1 MAEPTTDTAARAAKA
16 TVKRAAK
23 PGAVPQGFAEGRQ
36 RRQHDR
42 LELGKAVTIHEI
54 GAFDAIGPGLEGLAV
69 DVSRSGMGISTRRMM
84 HMDRA
89 VVVLM
94 PNADG
99 TCRAFHGKVRY
110 SAYKEGGRYH
120 VGVQFC
126 AGSGAASVQAWLR
139 QRRAV

>member
-1 MAEPTTDTAARAAKA
+1 MAEQTTDTSARAAKT
-16 TVKRAAK
+16 TVK
-23 PGAVPQGFAEGRQ
+23 PGAAPQGFADGRQ

-42 LELGKAVTIHEI
+42 LELGKAVFIHEI
-54 GAFDAIGPGLEGLAV
+54 ENFDVVCPGLEGVAV

-84 HMDRA
+84 HADRA

-99 TCRAFHGKVRY
+99 TCRAFHGKVRHA
-110 SAYKEGGRYH
+110 AYKGDGKYH

-126 AGSGAASVQAWLR
+126 AGSDTASVRAWLKA
-139 QRRAV
+139 QRAT